1 MGESTKAFSALV
13 LIAAAI
19 AAILAWFTDQPD
31 AATWAFRIGG
41 PILALLALSLIL
53 NLHFRADLAHD
64 YLGDRVGTYFNR
76 DGFCFAFISTAV
88 DGVAY
93 MDAYFQSQR
102 DQPCVGRLVLRPA
115 RQFLMGRTKIE
126 TITYEIECAPAA
138 FGVARIAI
146 PVPEKL
152 QGKRQSFEV
161 GASVNYPD
169 GKGQRLRFRDGV
181 FIRSNTNFGY
191 SFGTA
196 LTVAGAAT
204 GSIVL
209 LKPAT
214 VTVKLPVGV
223 TEDIPDNIVPEINT
237 LWKMGDLSPDHVK

>member
-1 MGESTKAFSALV
+1 MGESTKAISALV
-13 LIAAAI
+13 LIVAAI
-19 AAILAWFTDQPD
+19 AAALAWTVNQPD

-41 PILALLALSLIL
+41 PALALLTLGLIL
-53 NLHFRADLAHD
+53 KLHFRDDLAHD
-64 YLGDRVGTYFNR
+64 YLRDRVGTYFNR
-76 DGFCFAFISTAV
+76 DGFCFAFIATAV

-93 MDAYFQSQR
+93 MDVYFQSQY
-102 DQPCVGRLVLRPA
+102 DQPCIGRIALRPVG
-115 RQFLMGRTKIE
+115 QFLMSRAKME
-126 TITYEIECAPAA
+126 TIICEIECAPAA
-138 FGVARIAI
+138 LGVARIAI

-181 FIRSNTNFGY
+181 FIRSNTNFGT

-196 LTVAGAAT
+196 LTIAGAAT

-209 LKPAT
+209 SKPAT
-214 VTVKLPVGV
+214 ATVELPVGV
-223 TEDIPDNIVPEINT
+223 TEEIPDNLEPEIKT
-237 LWKMGDLSPDHVK
+237 LWKMGDPSLDHVA